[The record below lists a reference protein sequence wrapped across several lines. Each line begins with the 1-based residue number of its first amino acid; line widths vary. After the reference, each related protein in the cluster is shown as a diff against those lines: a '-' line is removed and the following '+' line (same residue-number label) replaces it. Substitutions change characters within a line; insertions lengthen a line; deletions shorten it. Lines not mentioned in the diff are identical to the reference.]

1 MYILE
6 MPTYNSL
13 DALIFPSLDDQGAK
27 TVQDILYTDYAF
39 CIKPISLHYELKLLQ
54 GSQT

>member
-39 CIKPISLHYELKLLQ
+39 C
-54 GSQT
+54 